1 MKKRYFATSVVV
13 PLLNTLLATAAEKPN
28 VIYIMCDD
36 LGWGDVG
43 CYGQQFIRT
52 PHLDQMAREGMRF
65 TQAYAGSPVSAPSR
79 ASFMTGQ
86 HTGHT
91 EVRGNKEYWRGVPMV
106 KYGQN
111 DEFSRVGQHPYDP
124 DHIIL
129 PEIMKDN
136 GYTTAMFGKWAGGY
150 EGSHSTPDKRGIDE
164 YYGYVCQYQAHL
176 YYPNFLN
183 RYSRIEGDTTLVR
196 VTLEE
201 NIKHPQKGDG
211 YRQRTQYSADMIH
224 RKAMEW
230 IRRQDGVQPFFGV
243 FTYTLPHAELVQPE
257 DSIVRYYKEKFTDDK
272 DWESGPWSRY
282 NTARNAHAQF
292 AAMVS
297 RLDTYVGEILDELEA
312 KGLAENTLVIFT
324 SDNGPH
330 QEGGADP
337 SFFGFNAELRGIK
350 RQTHEGGVRVPF
362 IAWWP
367 GRVQAGEV
375 NSHQLAFYD
384 IMPTCCELAGV
395 KNYAERYKNPA
406 AEVDYFDGISF
417 APTLCGRR
425 GQEQHEFLYWE
436 FEETDQVAVRMGDW
450 KMVSKGGKPHLYDL
464 ASDLHEDND
473 IAAEHPDIVR
483 QMVEIAHSQHIESP
497 HFKVTMPR
505 LEQE

>member
-1 MKKRYFATSVVV
+1 MKKRYFATGVVV

-129 PEIMKDN
+129 PEIMKRN

-164 YYGYVCQYQAHL
+164 FYGYICQFQAHL

-183 RYSRIEGDTTLVR
+183 RYSRSKGDKEVIRDTLQQ
-196 VTLEE
+196 
-201 NIKHPQKGDG
+201 NILHPQSGEK
-211 YRQRTQYSADMIH
+211 YYNRKQYSAEMIH
-224 RKAMEW
+224 REAMSWLDKQNDE
-230 IRRQDGVQPFFGV
+230 QPFFGI
-243 FTYTLPHAELVQPE
+243 FTYTLPHAELVQPN
-257 DSIVRYYKEKFTDDK
+257 DSILQYYISQFPEDK
-272 DWESGPWSRY
+272 DWIARGSRY
-282 NTARNAHAQF
+282 NSSYRAHAQF

-297 RLDTYVGEILDELEA
+297 RLDLYVGEILDLLKR
-312 KGLAENTLVIFT
+312 KGLDKNTLVIFT

-337 SFFGFNAELRGIK
+337 QFFGQNVPLRGTK
-350 RQTHEGGVRVPF
+350 RQTHEGGIRVPF

-367 GRVQAGEV
+367 GKVEAGV
-375 NSHQLAFYD
+375 DNDHQLAFYD
-384 IMPTCCELAGV
+384 VM
-395 KNYAERYKNPA
+395 
-406 AEVDYFDGISF
+406 
-417 APTLCGRR
+417 PTLCELIGDKRYDKHYASKHKQVDHFDGVSFARTLLGRR
-425 GQEQHEFLYWE
+425 GQHQHEFLYWE
-436 FEETDQVAVRMGDW
+436 FEETDQVAVRKGNW
-450 KMVSKGGKPHLYDL
+450 KMISKRGIPHLYDL
-464 ASDLHEDND
+464 SNDLHEDND
-473 IAAEHPDIVR
+473 IAAKHPDIVR
-483 QMVEIAHSQHIESP
+483 ELVEIAHSQHIESP
-497 HFKVTMPR
+497 HFKVTMPK
-505 LEQE
+505 L